1 MAINFIDIDNTR
13 KFSERKALKEWM
25 KRTIESEG
33 KVCGDITIALC
44 SDNYI
49 LEQNIASLGH
59 DYATDILTYPYSE
72 GKVISGDLLISTDTV
87 LSNSELYGVRFEEE
101 LHRVMIH
108 GVLHLLGYDDHSDEQ
123 RAEMRAKENFYLAI
137 FYKR

>member
-1 MAINFIDIDNTR
+1 MPINFINIDNTR
-13 KFSERKALKEWM
+13 KFSGRKALKEWM
-25 KRTIESEG
+25 KNTIESEG

-44 SDNYI
+44 SDSYI

-72 GKVISGDLLISTDTV
+72 GDVISGDLLISTDTV
-87 LSNSELYGVRFEEE
+87 LSNSELYGVKFEEE

-108 GVLHLLGYDDHSDEQ
+108 GVLHLLDYDDHSDSQ
-123 RAEMRAKENFYLAI
+123 RAEMREKENFYLAI
-137 FYKR
+137 FDR